1 MTTYGIVGLG
11 LIGGSFAKALSSY
24 DDEVLAWNRSKDTL
38 ALAKKDSVDEC
49 LTKKN
54 VGRCNLIILTTYPKH
69 CIEWLSEYAPYISS
83 DCIVIDVAGTKRV
96 ICKACFELAH
106 ANNFNFI
113 GCHPMAG
120 TEMSGYKY
128 AKATMFAGAP
138 MVVVF
143 DESKSDIINEELLVR
158 LKNFLQPCG
167 FGSWTVTT
175 AEHHDE
181 IIAYTSQLAHV
192 ISNAY
197 ANNPL
202 ALQHAGFSAGSWKDL
217 TRVAHMNVD
226 MWTELFLENRE
237 ALIKTIN
244 TTINNLETCR
254 DALLNND
261 EKALSEYLSI
271 GDKIKR
277 KCNEEEQSG
286 RA

>member
-11 LIGGSFAKALSSY
+11 LIGGSFAKALSSC

-49 LTKKN
+49 LTKENIGK
-54 VGRCNLIILTTYPKH
+54 CNLIILTTYPKH
-69 CIEWLSEYAPYISS
+69 CIEWLAEYAPYISS
-83 DCIVIDVAGTKRV
+83 DCIVIDAAGTKKD
-96 ICKACFELAH
+96 ICKACFDLAH

-120 TEMSGYKY
+120 TEMSGYKH
-128 AKATMFAGAP
+128 AKATMFTGAP

-143 DESKSDIINEELLVR
+143 DDTLTEKENNELLHR
-158 LKNFLQPCG
+158 LKNLLQPCG

-226 MWTELFLENRE
+226 MWTELFLENR
-237 ALIKTIN
+237 
-244 TTINNLETCR
+244 
-254 DALLNND
+254 DALLKTIDTTIKNLTSCKEALMNND
-261 EKALSEYLSI
+261 EKELSEYLAI

-277 KCNEEEQSG
+277 QCNKEEQSG